1 MSDIPKAQRH
11 SYLVLVLVS
20 FGVFVAADD
29 LTVVST
35 LLPQMIF
42 DFEIP
47 VPTGL
52 DDAAWIVSAYLI
64 ACIVIM
70 PFMGRVSDIYGRRRV
85 YLVSLGLFAFGSVF
99 VPLVQDLRLLIV
111 FRAVQALGGGAMVP
125 VAMAIVGDLF
135 QEGHRPLAMG
145 VLVAVDTAGWIF
157 GPLYGAFL
165 VRYLDWRWQFY
176 INIPASILAA
186 VTAFWALRGLPQT
199 RRRASLDI
207 PGALLLMGGLVALNV
222 ALSYSGGRAAT
233 GPSFDFDAPP
243 PTSRFVLPLLGLS
256 ALLFALFAALERRV
270 SQPLIEL
277 RMLRRPNFAAACA
290 VNFLVGFSLIIAM
303 VDVPLFIN
311 TILAEGST
319 IDEVLRLGAV
329 RSGRVLAVL
338 TGSMS
343 LASLLGGWLCGRFGY
358 RLPTALGLLVAAGG
372 FGLMGST
379 WAPGMR
385 YGPMAVHLALAGL
398 GFGLVT
404 TLLSTAVIDA
414 VGETQ
419 RGVASGLVVILR
431 LVGMSVGLSLLTAWG
446 LKRFEQLSSGYS
458 VAELGGVLLDLTAQV
473 LDETFLAAGGALL
486 LAVPLALSL
495 RHRLKPVMEEAQR
508 L

>member
-1 MSDIPKAQRH
+1 MSNNTKAQHRP
-11 SYLVLVLVS
+11 YLALILVS

-64 ACIVIM
+64 AYIVTM

-85 YLVSLGLFAFGSVF
+85 YLASLGLFAFGSVF
-99 VPLVQDLRLLIV
+99 VPLVKDLPLLIF

-135 QEGHRPLAMG
+135 QDKRRPLAVG

-176 INIPASILAA
+176 INVPASLLAA
-186 VTAFWALRGLPQT
+186 VAAYWVLKDLPQI
-199 RRRASLDI
+199 RQRASLDI
-207 PGALLLMGGLVALNV
+207 PGALLLTGGLVALNV
-222 ALSYSGGRAAT
+222 ALSYSGGQAAT
-233 GPSFDFDAPP
+233 GPSFDFDIPP

-256 ALLFALFAALERRV
+256 MLLLGLFAALERRIP
-270 SQPLIEL
+270 QPLIEL
-277 RMLRRPNFAAACA
+277 GMLRRPNFATAC
-290 VNFLVGFSLIIAM
+290 VINLLVGCALIIAM

-311 TILAEGST
+311 IILAEGGT
-319 IDEVLRLGAV
+319 IDEVLRLAAV
-329 RSGRVLAVL
+329 RSGQVLAAL
-338 TGSMS
+338 TGAMS
-343 LASLLGGWLCGRFGY
+343 LASLLGGWLGGRLGY
-358 RLPTALGLLVAAGG
+358 RLPTVLGLLTAAGG
-372 FGLMGST
+372 FGLMGT
-379 WAPGMR
+379 WSPGMS
-385 YGPMAVHLALAGL
+385 YGPMAIHLALTGL

-404 TLLSTAVIDA
+404 TSLSTAIIDA

-431 LVGMSVGLSLLTAWG
+431 LIGMNVGLSLLTAWG
-446 LKRFEQLSSGYS
+446 LKRFEQLSSRHS
-458 VAELGGVLLDLTAQV
+458 VVELSSVLLDLTAQV
-473 LDETFLAAGGALL
+473 LDETFLAVGGVLL
-486 LAVPLALSL
+486 LAVPVAFSL
-495 RHRLKPVMEEAQR
+495 QSRLRQVVEEAQTP
-508 L
+508 

>member
-1 MSDIPKAQRH
+1 MPNKVKNQPRR
-11 SYLVLVLVS
+11 YLVLLLIS

-64 ACIVIM
+64 AYIVAM
-70 PFMGRVSDIYGRRRV
+70 PFLGRVSDIHGRRKV
-85 YLVSLGLFAFGSVF
+85 YLASLGLFAFGSIF
-99 VPLVQDLRLLIV
+99 VPLVQDLRLLIT

-135 QEGHRPLAMG
+135 SEERRPMAMG
-145 VLVAVDTAGWIF
+145 ILVAVDTAGWIF

-176 INIPASILAA
+176 INVPASLLAA
-186 VTAFWALRGLPQT
+186 VTAYWALRNLPQI
-199 RRRASLDI
+199 RRQASLDV
-207 PGALLLMGGLVALNV
+207 PGALLLMGGLVVLNV

-233 GPSFDFDAPP
+233 SPSFDFNMPP
-243 PTSRFVLPLLGLS
+243 PSTQRALPLLGVS
-256 ALLFALFAALERRV
+256 ALLFGLFVALERRV
-270 SQPLIEL
+270 SQPLVEL
-277 RMLRRPNFAAACA
+277 DMLRRPNFATACA
-290 VNFLVGFSLIIAM
+290 INFLAGVTLIIAM

-319 IDEVLRLGAV
+319 MDEMLRFAAV
-329 RSGRVLAVL
+329 RSGQVLAAL
-338 TGSMS
+338 TGTMA
-343 LASLLGGWLCGRFGY
+343 LASVLGGWLCERLSY
-358 RLPTALGLLVAAGG
+358 RLPTVLGLLIAAAG
-372 FGLMGST
+372 FGLMGT
-379 WAPGMR
+379 WQPGTA
-385 YGPMAVHLALAGL
+385 YGAMAAHLALAGL

-404 TLLSTAVIDA
+404 APLSTAVIDA

-431 LVGMSVGLSLLTAWG
+431 LIGMSVGLSLLTAWG
-446 LKRFEQLSSGYS
+446 LKRFEQLSSAY
-458 VAELGGVLLDLTAQV
+458 ALTELGSVLLNITARV
-473 LDETFLAAGGALL
+473 LDETFLIAGGVLAFTVPVALL
-486 LAVPLALSL
+486 L
-495 RHRLKPVMEEAQR
+495 RRRLPR
-508 L
+508 